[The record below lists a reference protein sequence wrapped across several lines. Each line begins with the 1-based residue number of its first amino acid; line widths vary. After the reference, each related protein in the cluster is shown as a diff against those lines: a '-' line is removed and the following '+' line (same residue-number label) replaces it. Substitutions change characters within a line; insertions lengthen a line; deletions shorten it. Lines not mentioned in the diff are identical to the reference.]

1 MKRSH
6 IYQGK
11 QWRTTGDRCVG
22 KRRMHI
28 RNMMIKHEQSG
39 YPATVHISK
48 EFLLGMAK
56 ILFWMVWGYMVPL
69 FSKTPTDPP
78 WPPRH
83 LPIQALL
90 QRHRG
95 RPAFHRDLGRL
106 AGGFPETA
114 AAAFLGVEDTA
125 ESLQPGNGW
134 KKMSKSIGNQWW
146 THYSC
151 ILANIYIYIFKIHI

>member
-56 ILFWMVWGYMVPL
+56 ILFWMVWGTWYPY
-69 FSKTPTDPP
+69 FRKPPQTHHDPP
-78 WPPRH
+78 GTSLSKHSSNDIVGAPRSTATSGASQVDSQR
-83 LPIQALL
+83 PRQRRFWALRTP
-90 QRHRG
+90 QR
-95 RPAFHRDLGRL
+95 ASNLGTDGKRCRKAL
-106 AGGFPETA
+106 ATNDGPTIA
-114 AAAFLGVEDTA
+114 A
-125 ESLQPGNGW
+125 
-134 KKMSKSIGNQWW
+134 
-146 THYSC
+146 Y
-151 ILANIYIYIFKIHI
+151 